1 MMKLSK
7 LCEKLRE
14 TEPFYT
20 IIEIHKEALCYLCSN
35 IDGQKLEGTTKVVFI
50 MMWYFIPSIIP
61 FVGIFSNNDCISKSI
76 DKMNGFI
83 GVAIPLFV
91 GVFFSLLLAIPSN
104 VKRAKRKSLD
114 IHTISKINR
123 GYKQIASII
132 LRLILTCI
140 YIVLLFLLSITIL
153 PYNQYVQFVYYI
165 PVVYLSTQ
173 FVVSII
179 YLTIRYFY
187 LYKIELW
194 N

>member
-1 MMKLSK
+1 MKLNK
-7 LCEKLRE
+7 FCEKLKK
-14 TEPFYT
+14 TEPLYT
-20 IIEIHKEALCYLCSN
+20 ILEIHREAQSYLCSN
-35 IDGQKLEGTTKVVFI
+35 IEGQKISRETRIVFNVL
-50 MMWYFIPSIIP
+50 WYFIPLIIP
-61 FVGIFSNNDCISKSI
+61 FIGIFSHNECISKSI

-91 GVFFSLLLAIPSN
+91 GVFFSLLLTIPSN
-104 VKRAKRKSLD
+104 VKRVKRKSLD
-114 IHTISKINR
+114 ISTISNINR

-132 LRLILTCI
+132 LRLILICV

-153 PYNQYVQFVYYI
+153 PSNIYIQLIYYI
-165 PVVYLSTQ
+165 SVVYLSTQ

>member
-1 MMKLSK
+1 MKLNK
-7 LCEKLRE
+7 FCEKLKK
-14 TEPFYT
+14 TDPLYT
-20 IIEIHKEALCYLCSN
+20 ILGIHREAQSYLCSN
-35 IDGQKLEGTTKVVFI
+35 IEGQNISGETRIVFNVL
-50 MMWYFIPSIIP
+50 WYFIPLIIP
-61 FVGIFSNNDCISKSI
+61 FVGIFSHNECISKSI

-91 GVFFSLLLAIPSN
+91 GVFFSLLLTIPSN
-104 VKRAKRKSLD
+104 VKRVKRKSLD
-114 IHTISKINR
+114 ISTISNINR

-132 LRLILTCI
+132 LRLILTCV

-153 PYNQYVQFVYYI
+153 PSNIYVQLIYYI
-165 PVVYLSTQ
+165 SVVYLSTQ